1 MKRVSLS
8 VAASALLGGALLLA
22 ADAAIV
28 PNENLVAE
36 GIPTIPASIAE
47 AVRPYTEVRA
57 AGFASWHPTRREML
71 ITTRFADTNQVHRV
85 AQPGGDRKQLT
96 FFPERVAGASYQPT
110 RGDYFVFVKD
120 VGRGRVLPDLPGR
133 CRDGDRDALDRREV
147 AQPPRRLVASRGSHR
162 VHVDPAQRRRY
173 RHLRAESIR
182 PEKRP
187 ARGAGAREEAGSP
200 SPGRP
205 MTDRSRSWRRSPSTK
220 ATSGFWIPRPGRRN
234 S

>member
-1 MKRVSLS
+1 MKRVCLS
-8 VAASALLGGALLLA
+8 VAASGLLCGALLLA
-22 ADAAIV
+22 ADAAIA

-57 AGFASWHPTRREML
+57 ASFASWHPIRREML

-120 VGRGRVLPDLPGR
+120 VGGGEFFQIY
-133 CRDGDRDALDRREV
+133 RDDVATGAVTLLTDGKSRNLLGAWSHQGDRIA
-147 AQPPRRLVASRGSHR
+147 
-162 VHVDPAQRRRY
+162 Y
-173 RHLRAESIR
+173 
-182 PEKRP
+182 
-187 ARGAGAREEAGSP
+187 
-200 SPGRP
+200 
-205 MTDRSRSWRRSPSTK
+205 TST
-220 ATSGFWIPRPGRRN
+220 RRN
-234 S
+234 GAD